1 MTEIRVPAQREA
13 ANAPDLEILRFAP
26 NLARQNS
33 ELVTGP
39 EEAVGG
45 DDQSRSVPPPRG
57 SNRRVSS
64 AMRIKW
70 SAQEAARPVWYLGRG
85 FLIYG
90 FSGAGFEPAADAEL
104 AVALCSSEESALSA
118 SSGDMGEGTAAGAG
132 VARGFASLRG
142 TETRDADGFDDDSG
156 DIFFAVR
163 GSVVKTWPQ
172 REHLKVGL
180 SAGRTRSSIRYRV

>member
-1 MTEIRVPAQREA
+1 
-13 ANAPDLEILRFAP
+13 LE
-26 NLARQNS
+26 
-33 ELVTGP
+33 
-39 EEAVGG
+39 GG
-45 DDQSRSVPPPRG
+45 GWGVRSKTV
-57 SNRRVSS
+57 
-64 AMRIKW
+64 
-70 SAQEAARPVWYLGRG
+70 GRG